1 MGKFSI
7 YNIPLKSSTEQRKVY
22 EYTLDN
28 DYFALVSDDDS
39 EVKRGNVSL
48 SLEVKREALS
58 FEFNFKLQG
67 TVFVPCSRC
76 LDDMPIEVETENRLV
91 VKFGKEY
98 SEESDEIVIIPD
110 SEEDINIAWF
120 VYEFISLSVPIKH
133 VHLPGKCNKF
143 MSSKLDKH
151 KAVDTNEMDDD
162 DETLSDV
169 SIDDDFVDT
178 AKDEDNRWDALKDI
192 KFED

>member
-7 YNIPLKSSTEQRKVY
+7 YNIPLKSSAEQFETY
-22 EYTLDN
+22 EYALDN

-39 EVKRGNVSL
+39 EVKRGNVKL
-48 SLEVKREALS
+48 SLEVKRVSLS
-58 FEFNFKLQG
+58 FELNFRLIG
-67 TVFVPCSRC
+67 TVFVPCNRC
-76 LDDMPIEVETENRLV
+76 LDDMPIEIETENRLV

-98 SEESDEIVIIPD
+98 SEESDEIVIIPESED
-110 SEEDINIAWF
+110 SINIAWF
-120 VYEFISLSVPIKH
+120 VYEFISLSIPIKH

-151 KAVDTNEMDDD
+151 KAVDSNDMDDE
-162 DETLSDV
+162 DEVLSDM
-169 SIDDDFVDT
+169 SFDEDMADT
-178 AKDEDNRWDALKDI
+178 SKEVDNRWDGLKDT